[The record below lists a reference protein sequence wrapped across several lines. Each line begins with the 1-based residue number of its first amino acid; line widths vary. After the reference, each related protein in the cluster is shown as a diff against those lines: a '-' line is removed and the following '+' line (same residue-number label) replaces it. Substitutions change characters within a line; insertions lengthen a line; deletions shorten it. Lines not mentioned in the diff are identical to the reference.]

1 MAVGTVS
8 IPALFDLDET
18 ALYLRRQVRDVNLRD
33 SYHEIDITIVANG
46 LAAKREG
53 LSFWHNYAALIALYF
68 EFH

>member
-1 MAVGTVS
+1 MAVGTVAV
-8 IPALFDLDET
+8 PALFDLDEI
-18 ALYLRRQVRDVNLRD
+18 ALYLWRQVRKIDLWNP
-33 SYHEIDITIVANG
+33 YHEIDITIVANG